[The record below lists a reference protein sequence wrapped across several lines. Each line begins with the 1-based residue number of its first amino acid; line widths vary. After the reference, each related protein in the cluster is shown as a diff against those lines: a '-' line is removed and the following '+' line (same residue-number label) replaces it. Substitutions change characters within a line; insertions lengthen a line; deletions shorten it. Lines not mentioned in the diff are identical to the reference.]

1 VGLGA
6 EVAEGLH
13 RRTVWACSGCGGE
26 GGCCKVGLAA
36 EIAEALQRYRQGKR
50 GGGVSGNKT
59 TEGDMPK
66 FHTIRTHM
74 DMTGQGATRARH

>member
-50 GGGVSGNKT
+50 GWGGGGRG
-59 TEGDMPK
+59 GDMPK

-74 DMTGQGATRARH
+74 DMTGQGATCARH